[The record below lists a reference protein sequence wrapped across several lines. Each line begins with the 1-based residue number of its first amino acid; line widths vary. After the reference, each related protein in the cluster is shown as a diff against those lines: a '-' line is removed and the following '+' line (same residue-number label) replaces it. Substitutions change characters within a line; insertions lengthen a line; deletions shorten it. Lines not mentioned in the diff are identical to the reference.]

1 MNNRLRWLAIL
12 LFAAVLLT
20 SFSGCS
26 GRGEAALEQMGEGI
40 FTETAETFDRAKLTP
55 STVVNIL
62 DHYPLLGLQR
72 ALRDE
77 YDIEST
83 VIERTEAL
91 FGGEKA
97 YKDIAGKNVPKDA
110 VFFDMITEQDRLC
123 HNDWE
128 LENEYFI
135 TGGNVKT
142 GSRVKVNP
150 NVSMYG
156 VQFSVRQLYL
166 QKAWDNPVRELVSFG
181 WCTHQ
186 KSTADFYP
194 VVKAVYEELREK
206 YAVKDSAL
214 EKALESE
221 TAFLSFVGGTD
232 TAKILAT
239 VTGEG
244 FEGKVR
250 LTLHPPYRPDY
261 KLTLNEP
268 LPYLTIVW
276 QKEDLAVT
284 GDSYASYFRGEPHVE
299 LQKQTDPSFVPDA
312 SRTAVP
318 ENFALDY

>member
-12 LFAAVLLT
+12 LFAAILLT

-26 GRGEAALEQMGEGI
+26 GRAEAALEQMGEGI
-40 FTETAETFDRAKLTP
+40 ITESSETYDRSKLTP
-55 STVVNIL
+55 CTIVNIL

-72 ALRDE
+72 ALRYE

-83 VIERTEAL
+83 MIEHTEAL

-97 YKDIAGKNVPKDA
+97 YAEIAGKNVPKDA
-110 VFFDMITEQDRLC
+110 IFLDMVTEQDRIC
-123 HNDWE
+123 HNDWD
-128 LENEYFI
+128 LENEFF
-135 TGGNVKT
+135 TTESLTKT
-142 GSRVKVNP
+142 GSRVKINP
-150 NVSMYG
+150 NISMYG
-156 VQFSVRQLYL
+156 AQFSVRQLYL
-166 QKAWDNPVRELVSFG
+166 QKAWDNPVCELFSFG

-186 KSTADFYP
+186 KSTEEFYP

-221 TAFLSFVGGTD
+221 EAFLSFVGGTGD
-232 TAKILAT
+232 EKILAT

-250 LTLHPPYRPDY
+250 LTMHPPYRPDY
-261 KLTLNEP
+261 KLSLHEP

-276 QKEDLAVT
+276 QKEDLAVS
-284 GDSYASYFRGEPHVE
+284 GDKSASYFRGEPHIE
-299 LQKQTDPSFVPDA
+299 LKKQTDPSFVPDA
-312 SRTAVP
+312 SRTAAP